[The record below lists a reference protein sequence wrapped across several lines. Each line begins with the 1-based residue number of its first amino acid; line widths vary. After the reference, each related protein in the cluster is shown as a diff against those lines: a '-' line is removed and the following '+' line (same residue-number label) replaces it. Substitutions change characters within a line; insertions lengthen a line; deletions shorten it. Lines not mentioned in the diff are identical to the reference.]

1 MISKR
6 KQIWMISITTLLVIY
21 LFFFPNPTAELAVR
35 KHLFFSLHPIK
46 ALSVHVKETGSTSF
60 GGAKLFYVDEVSKS
74 FIWVKKN
81 WLGYRVITDG
91 TGP

>member
-1 MISKR
+1 MDYIHHVVFSDLFTFLSQSNGRTSGKEAF
-6 KQIWMISITTLLVIY
+6 ILLS
-21 LFFFPNPTAELAVR
+21 PN
-35 KHLFFSLHPIK
+35 KS
-46 ALSVHVKETGSTSF
+46 LSVQVEGKGSTSF
-60 GGAKLFYVDEVSKS
+60 GGAKLYYVDEISKS

>member
-1 MISKR
+1 MPKR
-6 KQIWMISITTLLVIY
+6 KQIWIISITSLLVIY
-21 LFFFPNPTAELAVR
+21 LFIFPYPTAELAVR
-35 KHLFFSLHPIK
+35 KHLFFTFHPIN
-46 ALSVHVKETGSTSF
+46 AFSAQVKGTGSTSF
-60 GGAKLFYVDEVSKS
+60 GGAELFVVNEVAKS